1 MKDIFDKDD
10 AQLISLPP
18 PEEDEKLITVGNQM
32 SIPECLNLYR
42 KSKRGKKTLKDF
54 M

>member
-1 MKDIFDKDD
+1 MKDMLDKDD
-10 AQLISLPP
+10 AQLILLTPLKG
-18 PEEDEKLITVGNQM
+18 DENLITVGNQM